1 MCMPIEAEREQRQ
14 IMEAELQMLLI
25 CLVVLG
31 TDPGPLQDLRALL
44 TVEPSP
50 VGFLELEF

>member
-1 MCMPIEAEREQRQ
+1 MPIEAEREQRQ